1 MPRWLK
7 ITGIGCGGLLG
18 LFILLGVVGAIIGG
32 GETATDT
39 NPAQP
44 EQQQEAPRTTEAQGQ
59 PEEPESNQNRDQQ
72 NQQEQAEQEPPPEP
86 ESEPAPEPI
95 ALSGTG
101 QSATDP
107 FQLEDGLAIFRM
119 THQGQGNFIVDLL
132 DESGQSA
139 APMGLVNEIGSFE
152 GSYAQQVIAGQHVL
166 DVMADGGW
174 NITIEQPRPNS
185 APETRSFEGTAKTA
199 TDFFQL
205 SSGLHTVTLTHQ
217 GDGNFIVDML
227 NRDGV
232 SVDPM
237 GLVNEIGPF
246 EGSTTVTVPEDGVY
260 LFQVEAN
267 GPWTINVE

>member
-1 MPRWLK
+1 MRRWLK
-7 ITGIGCGGLLG
+7 IAGIGCGGLLG
-18 LFILLGVVGAIIGG
+18 LFILLGIVGAIIGG

-39 NPAQP
+39 DSAQSG
-44 EQQQEAPRTTEAQGQ
+44 QQEAPRTTDAQAQ
-59 PEEPESNQNRDQQ
+59 PEEPKSNQDQET
-72 NQQEQAEQEPPPEP
+72 QEQAEQEPSPEP
-86 ESEPAPEPI
+86 EPEPAPEPI

-107 FQLEDGLAIFRM
+107 FELEDGLAIFRM

-166 DVMADGGW
+166 DVMADGAW

-185 APETRSFEGTAKTA
+185 APETRDFEGVAKTA

-227 NRDGV
+227 NQNGA

-237 GLVNEIGPF
+237 GLVNEIGSF
-246 EGSTTVTVPEDGVY
+246 EGSTTVTVPEDGIY

-267 GPWTINVE
+267 GPWTISVE